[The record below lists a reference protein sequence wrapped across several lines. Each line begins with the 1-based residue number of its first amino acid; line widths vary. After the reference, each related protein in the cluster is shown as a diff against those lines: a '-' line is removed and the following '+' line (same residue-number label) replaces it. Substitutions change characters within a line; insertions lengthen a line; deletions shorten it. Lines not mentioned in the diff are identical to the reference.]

1 MGRGFE
7 PLRGHLEE
15 QLSTLYVSNC
25 SFLYTAEME
34 VSQIVAIY
42 YNKIVLNGHINDIFK
57 ITDVGSNGMYVI
69 YACENQSN
77 SKCVLSVNKLIKQV
91 MIARCNTDI
100 TYIFS

>member
-1 MGRGFE
+1 
-7 PLRGHLEE
+7 
-15 QLSTLYVSNC
+15 
-25 SFLYTAEME
+25 ME